1 MYWYGKGFQF
11 ISSKNISR
19 RKLVPVAA
27 SRVDNLNFTPFVPF
41 EFCIIWIYFFLI
53 NFMEELVCTGGIIL
67 HPFKRHNSMSFEN
80 FIHLWKHHHD
90 QDTENI
96 YIISKDSPWHFA
108 VHLSLF
114 PGPSQPLNCFLS
126 LEVSVYLI

>member
-27 SRVDNLNFTPFVPF
+27 SSVDNLNFTPFVPF
-41 EFCIIWIYFFLI
+41 EFCITWIYFFPYQLYW
-53 NFMEELVCTGGIIL
+53 GISYVQL
-67 HPFKRHNSMSFEN
+67 HY
-80 FIHLWKHHHD
+80 IHLKGTILWVLRILYSCENITTIKI
-90 QDTENI
+90 QNI
-96 YIISKDSPWHFA
+96 YIIPKDYPWHFA
-108 VHLSLF
+108 VHLSFF